1 MGVLHTLSNWKS
13 IVIAMGFLPLAGCLT
28 PKFVAAPKPT
38 PTAPAVVSLPDPQIA
53 QTKPRFAELVAVPGQ
68 RIPLHDTANAT
79 VPIVVERTHAGL
91 VLPPTPTQTVAT
103 QPTAPP
109 VSPKV
114 EEPNR
119 FELASNVLQGQQ
131 SRRGPVPDVPLITAL
146 RSYLDNRQDSA
157 IDHLSRFD
165 KPNQELLLLLLPLTA
180 EAQNADLS
188 GGTPKDPAMLMNYL
202 EDATA
207 MVARV
212 APLIVKK
219 TCFVGSVVQYGMYEP
234 LPAGYRFL
242 PGGIAMLYVEI
253 GNVPSLPTGNDGFA
267 TKLVRTVQIHDSNG
281 KVVEQYDKVE
291 KRQTTQITFTE
302 PIVTRS
308 QVHDFFVKFEMT
320 LPEKPGKYTLTFEV
334 RDPVNG
340 RKVRKTVD
348 FHVAG

>member
-1 MGVLHTLSNWKS
+1 MGVPHTLSKWKS
-13 IVIAMGFLPLAGCLT
+13 IVIAMGFLPLVGCLT

-38 PTAPAVVSLPDPQIA
+38 PATAVASLPDSQIS
-53 QTKPRFAELVAVPGQ
+53 QNKPRFAELVAVPGQ
-68 RIPLHDTANAT
+68 RIPLRENAT
-79 VPIVVERTHAGL
+79 APIVVERAQAGI
-91 VLPPTPTQTVAT
+91 VLPPTPTQTVET
-103 QPTAPP
+103 QPHAPP
-109 VSPKV
+109 KI

-212 APLIVKK
+212 APLIVRK
-219 TCFVGSVVQYGMYEP
+219 TCFVSSVAQYGVYEP
-234 LPAGYRFL
+234 ILAGYRFL
-242 PGGIAMLYVEI
+242 PGGMAMLYIEI
-253 GNVPSLPTGNDGFA
+253 GNVPSVPTGSEGFA
-267 TKLVRTVQIHDSNG
+267 TKLVHTLQIHDANG
-281 KVVEQYDKVE
+281 KVVEQFDKRE
-291 KRQTTQITFTE
+291 NRLMPQTTFAE
-302 PIVTRS
+302 PIITRS

-320 LPEKPGKYTLTFEV
+320 IPEKPGKYTLTFEV
-334 RDPVNG
+334 RDPVNA

-348 FHVAG
+348 FQVAG

>member
-1 MGVLHTLSNWKS
+1 MGVPHTLSKWKS
-13 IVIAMGFLPLAGCLT
+13 IVVAMGFLPLVGCLT
-28 PKFVAAPKPT
+28 PKFVAAPKPS
-38 PTAPAVVSLPDPQIA
+38 PATAVASLPDPQIS
-53 QTKPRFAELVAVPGQ
+53 QSKPRFAELVAVPGQ
-68 RIPLHDTANAT
+68 RIPLRENAT
-79 VPIVVERTHAGL
+79 APIVVERAQAGI
-91 VLPPTPTQTVAT
+91 VLPPTPTQTVET
-103 QPTAPP
+103 QPHAPP
-109 VSPKV
+109 KI

-157 IDHLSRFD
+157 IDHLARFD

-212 APLIVKK
+212 APLIVRK
-219 TCFVGSVVQYGMYEP
+219 TCFVSSVAQYGVYEP
-234 LPAGYRFL
+234 ILAGYRFL
-242 PGGIAMLYVEI
+242 PGGMAMLYIEI
-253 GNVPSLPTGNDGFA
+253 GNVPSVPTGSEGFA
-267 TKLVRTVQIHDSNG
+267 TKLVHTLQIHDANG
-281 KVVEQYDKVE
+281 KVVEQFDKVE
-291 KRQTTQITFTE
+291 KRLMPQTTFAE
-302 PIVTRS
+302 PIITRS

-320 LPEKPGKYTLTFEV
+320 IPEKPGKYTLTFEV
-334 RDPVNG
+334 RDPVNA

-348 FHVAG
+348 FQVAG

>member
-1 MGVLHTLSNWKS
+1 MGVPHTLSKWKS
-13 IVIAMGFLPLAGCLT
+13 IVVAMGFLPLVGCLT

-38 PTAPAVVSLPDPQIA
+38 PTAPVVSLPDPQIA
-53 QTKPRFAELVAVPGQ
+53 QNKPRFAELVPVPGQ
-68 RIPLHDTANAT
+68 RIPLRENAT
-79 VPIVVERTHAGL
+79 APIVVERAHAGI
-91 VLPPTPTQTVAT
+91 VLPPTPSQTVAT

-109 VSPKV
+109 KI

-119 FELASNVLQGQQ
+119 FELASNVLQGQ

-165 KPNQELLLLLLPLTA
+165 KPNQELLLILLPLTA

-207 MVARV
+207 MVARI

-242 PGGIAMLYVEI
+242 PGGMAMLYVEI
-253 GNVPSLPTGNDGFA
+253 GNVPSVPTGSDGFA
-267 TKLVRTVQIHDSNG
+267 TKLVRTVQIHDANG

-320 LPEKPGKYTLTFEV
+320 LPDKPGKYTLTFEV
-334 RDPVNG
+334 RDPVNA

>member
-1 MGVLHTLSNWKS
+1 MGVPHTLSNWKS

-38 PTAPAVVSLPDPQIA
+38 PTAPVVSLPDPQIS

-68 RIPLHDTANAT
+68 RIPLHDTANAI
-79 VPIVVERTHAGL
+79 VPIIVERTQAGI
-91 VLPPTPTQTVAT
+91 VVPPTPTQTVAT

-109 VSPKV
+109 KF

-119 FELASNVLQGQQ
+119 FELASNMLQGQQ

-157 IDHLSRFD
+157 IDHLARFE

-242 PGGIAMLYVEI
+242 PGGIATLYVEI
-253 GNVPSLPTGNDGFA
+253 GNVPSVPTGSDGFT
-267 TKLVRTVQIHDSNG
+267 TKLVHMLQIHDANG
-281 KVVEQYDKVE
+281 KVIEQADKM
-291 KRQTTQITFTE
+291 QTTFTK
-302 PIVTRS
+302 PIVTLS

-334 RDPVNG
+334 RDPANG

>member
-1 MGVLHTLSNWKS
+1 MGVPHTLSKWKS
-13 IVIAMGFLPLAGCLT
+13 IVIAMGFLPLVGCLT

-38 PTAPAVVSLPDPQIA
+38 PATAVASLPDPQIS
-53 QTKPRFAELVAVPGQ
+53 QNKPRFAELVAVPGQ
-68 RIPLHDTANAT
+68 RIPLRENAT
-79 VPIVVERTHAGL
+79 APIVVERAQAGI
-91 VLPPTPTQTVAT
+91 VLPPTPTQTVET
-103 QPTAPP
+103 QPHAPP
-109 VSPKV
+109 KI

-212 APLIVKK
+212 APLIVRK
-219 TCFVGSVVQYGMYEP
+219 TCFVSSVAQYGVYEP
-234 LPAGYRFL
+234 ILAGYRFL
-242 PGGIAMLYVEI
+242 PGGMAMLYIEI
-253 GNVPSLPTGNDGFA
+253 GNVPSVPTGSEGFA
-267 TKLVRTVQIHDSNG
+267 TKLVHTLQIHDANG
-281 KVVEQYDKVE
+281 KVVEQFDKVE
-291 KRQTTQITFTE
+291 KRLMPQTTFAE
-302 PIVTRS
+302 PIITRS

-320 LPEKPGKYTLTFEV
+320 IPEKPGKYTLTFEV
-334 RDPVNG
+334 RDPVNA

-348 FHVAG
+348 FQVAG

>member
-1 MGVLHTLSNWKS
+1 MSVPHTLSNWKS
-13 IVIAMGFLPLAGCLT
+13 IVIAVGFLPQAGCLM
-28 PKFVAAPKPT
+28 PKFVAAPAT
-38 PTAPAVVSLPDPQIA
+38 PIAAKTELPDPQIA
-53 QTKPRFAELVAVPGQ
+53 QNKPRFAELAAVPGQ
-68 RIPLHDTANAT
+68 RIPLHDRANAT
-79 VPIVVERTHAGL
+79 APIVVERAHAGI

-109 VSPKV
+109 PSPKI

-119 FELASNVLQGQQ
+119 FELASNVLQGQ

-234 LPAGYRFL
+234 LPNGYRFL
-242 PGGIAMLYVEI
+242 PGGMAMLYVEI
-253 GNVPSLPTGNDGFA
+253 GNVPSVPTGSDGFA
-267 TKLVRTVQIHDSNG
+267 TKLVRTVQIHDANG
-281 KVVEQYDKVE
+281 KVVEQYDKIE

-334 RDPVNG
+334 RDPANS

-348 FHVAG
+348 FQVAG